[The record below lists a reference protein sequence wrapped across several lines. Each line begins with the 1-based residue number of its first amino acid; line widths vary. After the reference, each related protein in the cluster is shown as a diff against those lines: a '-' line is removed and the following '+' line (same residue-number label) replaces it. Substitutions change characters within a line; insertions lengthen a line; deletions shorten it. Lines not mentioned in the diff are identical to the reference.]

1 MIGGIYI
8 FAAQIQIDENGIT
21 KSLFGIKQKFYR
33 WDEISYVR
41 FYGNIV
47 TLSISF
53 YKKRKEN
60 TLLYRLSKYERIYFF
75 LDNDRRA
82 VIDFYAPKYIKEK
95 YLKKK

>member
-1 MIGGIYI
+1 MIFIVFI
-8 FAAQIQIDENGIT
+8 
-21 KSLFGIKQKFYR
+21 GIKQKFYR